1 MSPATRYI
9 RTETAISVAINA
21 VLSALAFVLVFGL
34 RGPVPVWGAGGL
46 VLDGLPQGFM
56 IALMSTLV
64 PGVLT
69 VRRLRRGALAPDA
82 LRDGALAARLPA
94 NLLLRALVLAL
105 LTALGA
111 MAILAL
117 AGFLAGAPGVVNWS
131 LALCGKVLLGA
142 LLAVLVTPFALRAAL
157 ATPLR

>member
-21 VLSALAFVLVFGL
+21 ALSALAFVLVFGL

-64 PGVLT
+64 PGFLT
-69 VRRLRRGALAPDA
+69 LRRLRRGALAPNA

-117 AGFLAGAPGVVNWS
+117 AGFLAGAPPALNWS
-131 LALCGKVLLGA
+131 LALCVKVLLGA